1 MGLIPLLFPGF
12 THLAKKPCKPK
23 LPAEKVI
30 EHYKNQIM
38 NTTRTFWNRL
48 HRHRAQWQLGFVF
61 GATLLL
67 AIGAQ
72 TQVFAQSSVNSKLTA
87 TLSAGQIQLQLHGQS
102 NQTYLVQ
109 TSSDLRNWTTI
120 ASGQTA
126 ADGSMKIADAYATNQ
141 SGLFYRTVLT
151 GFPVANSPASL
162 YRPDRILVKPKPAA
176 DLGGMNLT
184 LGVNVLQTF
193 PAIGN
198 LQVLEVPPGK
208 TANLVIASYEG
219 SGLVQYAERDY
230 TVRALLTPND
240 FYYNDDNTLWG
251 LHNDGSDGGDTNAC
265 IHAPEAWNIQ
275 HTASNVIVA
284 VIDTGVRYTHQD
296 LASNMWVNPVDG
308 SHGLNTVDNGNAAN
322 DPNDDFGHGSH
333 VSGIIGAVGNNSVG
347 VVGVAW
353 SVPIMACCFLDS
365 NGNGTISDAIA
376 CMDYARTNGA
386 QVVNASWGTTN
397 FTSQALY
404 DAIDSLRQA
413 GIIFVAACGN
423 SSMNNDV
430 TPIYPASYNLDNIIA
445 VAATE
450 PNDDLAAFSDYG
462 PTNVSLGAP
471 GVVIMS
477 CWNGSDTDY
486 ETESGTSMSAAYVS
500 GACAIMRAHFPS
512 ENYHQIISQILSN
525 VDQVPTL
532 QGLCVSGGRLN
543 LYKALTA
550 GSSPPPTL
558 IANFTANPTSGQA
571 PLTVQFT
578 DTSTDGPTAWD
589 WSFGDGSTNSTMENP
604 SHIYTNAGTFTV
616 TLTATGSGG
625 ATSSKSGTITVT
637 NSTPPPPSLAAS
649 FTANPTSG
657 QAPLTVQF
665 TDTST
670 GGPTAWDWSF
680 GDGSTN
686 STIENP
692 SHTYTNAGTFTV
704 TLTAIG
710 SGGATSSKSGTIT
723 VTNWTA
729 PPPPLAASFT
739 ANPTSGQAPL
749 TVQFT
754 DTSTGNPTAW
764 SWNFGDGSTGSTTE
778 NPSHTF
784 NSAGNFTVTLTVTGA
799 GSATSSKSETITV
812 TSAPPPPPVASFTA
826 NPSSGQAPLTVQF
839 TDTST
844 GNPTA
849 WSWNFGDGSTSSS
862 ENPSHTYKSAG
873 SFVAELTVTGSGGQT
888 SSTSETITATNAP
901 PPPSTTVTVVASESL
916 ATTLLPGEF
925 TITRAGRTSSPLTV
939 NFSLGGTAVNGSDYQ
954 TLGTSAVIPAGSSTI
969 TVDVVPIGL
978 LTVLKTV
985 VLTVSPSSAYTVG
998 SPDSATVTI
1007 VVSL

>member
-1 MGLIPLLFPGF
+1 
-12 THLAKKPCKPK
+12 
-23 LPAEKVI
+23 
-30 EHYKNQIM
+30 M
-38 NTTRTFWNRL
+38 NTKRTLWNRL
-48 HRHRAQWQLGFVF
+48 NRHRAQWQSGFIF
-61 GATLLL
+61 RATLLL
-67 AIGAQ
+67 AIWAP
-72 TQVFAQSSVNSKLTA
+72 TQVFAQTSVNSKLTA
-87 TLSAGQIQLQLHGQS
+87 TLSGGQIQLRLQGQAY
-102 NQTYLVQ
+102 QTYLVQ
-109 TSSDLRNWTTI
+109 SSSDLKNWTTI
-120 ASGQTA
+120 AQGQTA
-126 ADGSMKIADAYATNQ
+126 ADGSMKIADAYANNH
-141 SGLFYRTVLT
+141 SGLYYRSVLT

-193 PAIGN
+193 TGVGN
-198 LQVLEVPPGK
+198 LQVVQVPPGK
-208 TANLVIASYEG
+208 TADLVIASYKG
-219 SGLVQYAERDY
+219 SGLVQYAEHDY
-230 TVRALLTPND
+230 TIRALLTPND

-275 HTASNVIVA
+275 NTASNVIVA

-296 LASNMWVNPVDG
+296 LASNMWVNPADG
-308 SHGLNTVDNGNAAN
+308 SHGLNTVDNGYAAN

-386 QVVNASWGTTN
+386 EVVNASWGTTN
-397 FTSQALY
+397 FSSQALY

-462 PTNVSLGAP
+462 PTNVALGAP

-532 QGLCVSGGRLN
+532 HGLCVSGGRLN
-543 LYKALTA
+543 LYKALLS

-571 PLTVQFT
+571 PLSVQFT
-578 DTSTDGPTAWD
+578 DTSTGAPTAWD
-589 WSFGDGSTNSTMENP
+589 WNFGDGSTNSTIENP
-604 SHIYTNAGTFTV
+604 SHTYTNNGTFTV
-616 TLTATGSGG
+616 TLTATGNGG

-637 NSTPPPPSLAAS
+637 NSSPPPPPLAAS

-670 GGPTAWDWSF
+670 GNPTAWNWNF

-692 SHTYTNAGTFTV
+692 SHTYANAGTFTV
-704 TLTAIG
+704 SLTVTS

-723 VTNWTA
+723 VTNSTPPPPPLAAGFTA
-729 PPPPLAASFT
+729 NPTSGQAPLTVQFTDTSTGNPTAWSWNFGDDSTNSTIENPSHTYANAGTFWVTLTVTGSGGATSSQSGTITVTNSTPPPPPLAASFT
-739 ANPTSGQAPL
+739 ANPSSGQAPL

-784 NSAGNFTVTLTVTGA
+784 NKAGNFTVTLTVTGA

-812 TSAPPPPPVASFTA
+812 SNPPPPPPVAGFTA

-844 GNPTA
+844 GNQTEF
-849 WSWNFGDGSTSSS
+849 SCNFGDG
-862 ENPSHTYKSAG
+862 
-873 SFVAELTVTGSGGQT
+873 
-888 SSTSETITATNAP
+888 
-901 PPPSTTVTVVASESL
+901 
-916 ATTLLPGEF
+916 
-925 TITRAGRTSSPLTV
+925 
-939 NFSLGGTAVNGSDYQ
+939 
-954 TLGTSAVIPAGSSTI
+954 
-969 TVDVVPIGL
+969 
-978 LTVLKTV
+978 
-985 VLTVSPSSAYTVG
+985 
-998 SPDSATVTI
+998 
-1007 VVSL
+1007 